1 MSKSISVQCTA
12 CKRQRFLPPRDAA
25 NVRTFC
31 PECGNL
37 ERYPIPKT
45 ILDEPTNPPEQDK

>member
-1 MSKSISVQCTA
+1 MRRISVQCVG
-12 CKRQRFLPPRDAA
+12 CKRQRFLAPRDAA

-37 ERYPIPKT
+37 ERLPRT
-45 ILDEPTNPPEQDK
+45 IFDEPTSPPEQDPA